1 MLQEAYVWLGIMD
14 DNSAF
19 NSISSS
25 KALDNTQFRLINNMQ
40 SNLSSLFVHDF
51 KLFSPKSHFYSKC
64 NVKTCTPCA
73 YANSSTF
80 LKLNDFILPIMSN
93 SNCKSKN
100 ILYIIHEE
108 RREINRNCIIILIP
122 VVTLK
127 EKLGT
132 PII

>member
-1 MLQEAYVWLGIMD
+1 MLHKILLQLNRLYKLLRQD
-14 DNSAF
+14 K
-19 NSISSS
+19 S
-25 KALDNTQFRLINNMQ
+25 KGMQ
-40 SNLSSLFVHDF
+40 SID
-51 KLFSPKSHFYSKC
+51 C
-64 NVKTCTPCA
+64 
-73 YANSSTF
+73 
-80 LKLNDFILPIMSN
+80 I
-93 SNCKSKN
+93 KN